1 MRLLSVYLGSMLI
14 FCSWNCLACGQGPL
28 LVEPPATTQARP
40 PTPPT
45 IGAEAW
51 AEIIREVVIAAVPEK
66 SVEDEHWGGTAKVFS
81 RYEIKTKKGRI
92 SMRPLTSEVNHGF
105 WQRYTVTMLK
115 PTETLQIEFQ
125 NVQRLPDGQ
134 LTFTMQLMLR
144 ARVNSEFE
152 HWIYG
157 VKGLNGQVEA
167 DVTIT
172 AQTDCSFDLQALTE
186 KGQLLPSLQL
196 VPEVADLHL
205 KVHDIDARKIGLI
218 GGSAAEELGN
228 NSRTSVNNVLN
239 EFEGAILK
247 SLRRKIEKQKD
258 RLRIAPAK
266 LLGG

>member
-1 MRLLSVYLGSMLI
+1 MRWLNLCICPTLSFALLSQ
-14 FCSWNCLACGQGPL
+14 LAHGDEPL
-28 LVEPPATTQARP
+28 PAEPPAATKARP
-40 PTPPT
+40 TTPPT
-45 IGAEAW
+45 IGADAW

-66 SVEDEHWGGTAKVFS
+66 SVEDERWGGTAKVFS
-81 RYEIKTKKGRI
+81 RYEIKTKKGRL

-125 NVQRLPDGQ
+125 NVQRLPDGK
-134 LTFTMQLMLR
+134 LTFRMQVLLR
-144 ARVNSEFE
+144 ARVNTEFE
-152 HWIYG
+152 HWVYG

-172 AQTDCSFDLQALTE
+172 ALTDCSFDLQALTE

-218 GGSAAEELGN
+218 GGWAAEELGN
-228 NSRTSVNNVLN
+228 NSRTSVNNILN

-247 SLRRKIEKQKD
+247 DLRRKIEKRKD
-258 RLRIAPAK
+258 RLRISPAK
-266 LLGG
+266 LLGS

>member
-1 MRLLSVYLGSMLI
+1 MRRFSVCICSTLSFAWLALL
-14 FCSWNCLACGQGPL
+14 AQADEPRR
-28 LVEPPATTQARP
+28 VEPPEASKTSP
-40 PTPPT
+40 PSPPV

-66 SVEDEHWGGTAKVFS
+66 SVEDEYWGGTTKVFS

-115 PTETLQIEFQ
+115 PTETFQIEFQ
-125 NVQRLPDGQ
+125 NAQRQPNGQ

-152 HWIYG
+152 YWVYG
-157 VKGLNGQVEA
+157 VKGLNGQIEA

-172 AQTDCSFDLQALTE
+172 ALTDCSFDLKAVTE

-196 VPEVADLHL
+196 VPEVTDLDL

-228 NSRTSVNNVLN
+228 NSRTTVNNVLN